1 LNRKILILILND
13 SNMYYELSKS
23 QKKIARKVMDRGLDN
38 HYRRALSDIKTIIQ
52 KWDDGAFAGNKEAY
66 MQLFQTVDRNDNNI
80 ARIYND
86 KGGSRWV
93 EVIAEQ
99 LHDEVISPED
109 LNEFDEELRNTI
121 LLWSGMNKGKQ

>member
-1 LNRKILILILND
+1 
-13 SNMYYELSKS
+13 MYYELSKS

-93 EVIAEQ
+93 ELMVNQLIDGVITEK
-99 LHDEVISPED
+99 D
-109 LNEFDEELRNTI
+109 LSDFDEDLRNTI
-121 LLWSGMNKGKQ
+121 LNWSRTGLRD

>member
-1 LNRKILILILND
+1 MILILND

-93 EVIAEQ
+93 ELMVNQLIDGVITEK
-99 LHDEVISPED
+99 D
-109 LNEFDEELRNTI
+109 LSDFDEDLRNTI
-121 LLWSGMNKGKQ
+121 LNWSRTGLRD

>member
-1 LNRKILILILND
+1 
-13 SNMYYELSKS
+13 
-23 QKKIARKVMDRGLDN
+23 
-38 HYRRALSDIKTIIQ
+38 
-52 KWDDGAFAGNKEAY
+52 

-93 EVIAEQ
+93 ELMVNQLIDGVITEK
-99 LHDEVISPED
+99 D
-109 LNEFDEELRNTI
+109 LSDFDEELRNTI

>member
-1 LNRKILILILND
+1 MNRKILILILND
-13 SNMYYELSKS
+13 SNMYFELSKS

-38 HYRRALSDIKTIIQ
+38 HYGRALSDIKTIIQ
-52 KWDDGAFAGNKEAY
+52 KWDDGVFAGNKEAY

-109 LNEFDEELRNTI
+109 LNEFEEDVRNTI
-121 LLWSGMNKGKQ
+121 LTWSELYKRK

>member
-1 LNRKILILILND
+1 
-13 SNMYYELSKS
+13 MYYELSKS
-23 QKKIARKVMDRGLDN
+23 QKKIARKVMDRGLNN
-38 HYRRALSDIKTIIQ
+38 HYERALSDVKTIIQ
-52 KWDDGAFAGNKEAY
+52 KWDGGAFAGNKEAY

-121 LLWSGMNKGKQ
+121 LTWSGLYKRK